1 MSLDTIQ
8 GLLTA
13 EVTKQLCCII
23 TAEDPAQVWRSA
35 GILLF
40 QAPAYQRYSG
50 RRVTYWGF
58 GSSPSGE
65 CGSAYCHEGFKYS
78 SEVCAHV
85 GVQQWFPHFLC
96 WPPRDG
102 SATTLNAPAGIDFV
116 VLTDLF
122 QLAWHYAVCRVMH
135 VLDGC
140 RDRRTAEKAG
150 DSLERWFVFVY
161 TRIKYEIESCAFTML
176 HMQTWKWWVEPSK
189 ARVRLVRAFC
199 WSSTLA
205 DVSTHRRVTSFHLSA
220 GSYLQRQCGVHTAFL
235 SFCFA
240 RVSKGLASHPVV
252 CIFWSN

>member
-1 MSLDTIQ
+1 
-8 GLLTA
+8 
-13 EVTKQLCCII
+13 
-23 TAEDPAQVWRSA
+23 
-35 GILLF
+35 
-40 QAPAYQRYSG
+40 
-50 RRVTYWGF
+50 
-58 GSSPSGE
+58 
-65 CGSAYCHEGFKYS
+65 
-78 SEVCAHV
+78 
-85 GVQQWFPHFLC
+85 
-96 WPPRDG
+96 
-102 SATTLNAPAGIDFV
+102 
-116 VLTDLF
+116 
-122 QLAWHYAVCRVMH
+122 MH

-220 GSYLQRQCGVHTAFL
+220 GSYLQRQCGVHTVVAFL

-252 CIFWSN
+252 CIFWSNQSYCTCAKAGTGLHGLPERAGMCCSATGWQLFHPAFRGGCCHITNVPVTTCCVQRQQVCAPCLLHKQRANAVCPCQTTT